1 MLIDLARDGANQA
14 GKQLQALTSER
25 ASADQQLSML
35 LVYRQDYAE
44 RLSKAAEIGL
54 SASNYHN
61 FRQFIATLDEAIT
74 QQNRVVAQIDARIEQ
89 GRRHWHA
96 EKRRVSSFEALQSR
110 ERQQQL
116 VRENRAEQLASDE
129 ISANLFRRARQSH

>member
-1 MLIDLARDGANQA
+1 MAKHSSLPMLIDLARDGANQA

-74 QQNRVVAQIDARIEQ
+74 QPNRVVAQIDARIEQ
-89 GRRHWHA
+89 GRRNWHA
-96 EKRRVSSFEALQSR
+96 ENRR
-110 ERQQQL
+110 
-116 VRENRAEQLASDE
+116 E
-129 ISANLFRRARQSH
+129 IGHAHD

>member
-1 MLIDLARDGANQA
+1 MAKHSSLPMLIDLARDGANQA

-74 QQNRVVAQIDARIEQ
+74 QQNRVDAQIDARIEQ

-96 EKRRVSSFEALQSR
+96 EKRRVSSFEAMQSR

-116 VRENRAEQLASDE
+116 VREKIGRA
-129 ISANLFRRARQSH
+129 HV